1 MKKLALL
8 IIAVIVGTITA
19 EAQIG
24 GLLQKAAKKA
34 QQKTEEKIIDKA
46 SDKASEQISDAVADQ
61 IPEEEASED
70 PAYTTDESEPLT
82 YEGVMRLMPPI
93 PSAQQ
98 MVSYKKAEFGG
109 QGLRQMSSQV
119 MKFQMT
125 VLELTSKVYTIPV
138 QGADSAQIVEDAYK
152 YAEMYTGLSKEEIDM
167 LSEMSEEEQE
177 AYLAEHYQEG
187 QAEAVLLQQAAEV
200 GEELEPLQ
208 PMIDHWSSFDNKI
221 IEVNQ
226 EADSKCKAI
235 YAKYEP
241 QLKKAEGD
249 DEARNK
255 VLLKYYEEAAPI
267 IHDAIISCNKIRL
280 DEQLPVAMEL
290 EEQIIPIRQR
300 HPNAITAIL
309 NYPQLT
315 AVQYFTEALRVME
328 IPEYPDDNE

>member
-1 MKKLALL
+1 MKKLTLL

-19 EAQIG
+19 NAQIG
-24 GLLQKAAKKA
+24 GLLEKAAKKA
-34 QQKTEEKIIDKA
+34 QKKTEEKIIDKA
-46 SDKASEQISDAVADQ
+46 SDKASEQISNAVADQ
-61 IPEEEASED
+61 IPEEEATED
-70 PAYTTDESEPLT
+70 PAYTVDENEPLT
-82 YEGVMRLMPPI
+82 YEGVMRMMPPV
-93 PSAQQ
+93 PSVQQ
-98 MVSYKKAEFGG
+98 MVSYKKAEYNG
-109 QGLRQMSSQV
+109 QGLRQLSSPL

-125 VLELTSKVYTIPV
+125 VLELTAKVYTIPV
-138 QGADSAQIVEDAYK
+138 QGADSAEIVDNAYK

-167 LSEMSEEEQE
+167 LSTMSEEEQD

-208 PMIDHWSSFDNKI
+208 PMIDHWTSFDDRI
-221 IEVNQ
+221 AEVNKD
-226 EADSKCKAI
+226 ADSRCKAI

-255 VLLKYYEEAAPI
+255 VLLKYYEEVAPI
-267 IHDAIISCNKIRL
+267 IRDAIISSNKIRL

-300 HPNAITAIL
+300 HPNALTALL

-315 AVQYFTEALRVME
+315 AVQYFTEALRVMD
-328 IPEYPDDNE
+328 IPEYPNE

>member
-1 MKKLALL
+1 MKKLTLL

-19 EAQIG
+19 NAQIG
-24 GLLQKAAKKA
+24 GLLEKAAKKA
-34 QQKTEEKIIDKA
+34 QKKTEEKIIDKA
-46 SDKASEQISDAVADQ
+46 SDKASEQISNAVADQ
-61 IPEEEASED
+61 IPEEEVTED
-70 PAYTTDESEPLT
+70 PAYTVDENEPLT
-82 YEGVMRLMPPI
+82 YEGVMRMMPPV
-93 PSAQQ
+93 PSVQQ
-98 MVSYKKAEFGG
+98 MVSYKKAEYNG
-109 QGLRQMSSQV
+109 QGLRQLSSPL

-125 VLELTSKVYTIPV
+125 VLELTAKVYTIPV
-138 QGADSAQIVEDAYK
+138 QGADSAEIVDNAYK

-167 LSEMSEEEQE
+167 LSTMSEEEQD

-208 PMIDHWSSFDNKI
+208 PMIDHWTSFDDRI
-221 IEVNQ
+221 AEVNKD
-226 EADSKCKAI
+226 ADSRCKAI

-255 VLLKYYEEAAPI
+255 VLLKYYEEVAPI
-267 IHDAIISCNKIRL
+267 IRDAIISSNKIRL

-300 HPNAITAIL
+300 HPNALTALL

-315 AVQYFTEALRVME
+315 AVQYFTEALRVMD
-328 IPEYPDDNE
+328 IPEYPNE

>member
-8 IIAVIVGTITA
+8 IIAVIIGTYTA
-19 EAQIG
+19 DAQIG
-24 GLLQKAAKKA
+24 GLIQKAAKKA
-34 QQKTEEKIIDKA
+34 QQKTEEKIIDKT
-46 SDKASEQISDAVADQ
+46 SEKVSDAVTDQ
-61 IPEEEASED
+61 ISGEEASED
-70 PAYTTDESEPLT
+70 PAYETDKSAPLT
-82 YEGVMRLMPPI
+82 YEGLMRQMPPL

-98 MVSYKKAEFGG
+98 MVSYKKAELGG
-109 QGLRQMSSQV
+109 QGLRQISSPV

-125 VLELTSKVYTIPV
+125 ILDLSSKAYTIPV

-167 LSEMSEEEQE
+167 LSKMSEEEQE

-208 PMIDHWSSFDNKI
+208 PIIDQWSSFDDRIANINK
-221 IEVNQ
+221 
-226 EADSKCKAI
+226 EADAQCKAI
-235 YAKYEP
+235 YGKYEQ
-241 QLKKAEGD
+241 QLKKAEGN

-255 VLLKYYEEAAPI
+255 ILLKYYEEVAPI
-267 IHDAIISCNKIRL
+267 IHDAIINCNKIRL

-300 HPNAITAIL
+300 HPNAITALL

-315 AVQYFTEALRVME
+315 AIQYFTETLRVMDV
-328 IPEYPDDNE
+328 PEYPESNE

>member
-34 QQKTEEKIIDKA
+34 QQKTEDKIIDKA

-82 YEGVMRLMPPI
+82 YEGVMRMMPPI

-109 QGLRQMSSQV
+109 QGLRQMSSPV

-187 QAEAVLLQQAAEV
+187 Q
-200 GEELEPLQ
+200 
-208 PMIDHWSSFDNKI
+208 
-221 IEVNQ
+221 
-226 EADSKCKAI
+226 
-235 YAKYEP
+235 
-241 QLKKAEGD
+241 AEGD

>member
-1 MKKLALL
+1 MKKLTLL

-19 EAQIG
+19 NAQIG
-24 GLLQKAAKKA
+24 GLLEKAAKKA
-34 QQKTEEKIIDKA
+34 QKKTEEKIIDKA
-46 SDKASEQISDAVADQ
+46 SDKASEQISNAVADQ
-61 IPEEEASED
+61 IPEEEATED
-70 PAYTTDESEPLT
+70 PAYTVDENEPLT
-82 YEGVMRLMPPI
+82 YEGVMRMMPPV
-93 PSAQQ
+93 PSVQQ
-98 MVSYKKAEFGG
+98 MVSYKKAEYNG
-109 QGLRQMSSQV
+109 QGLRQLSSPL

-125 VLELTSKVYTIPV
+125 VLELTAKVYTIPV
-138 QGADSAQIVEDAYK
+138 QGADSAEIVDNAYK

-167 LSEMSEEEQE
+167 LSTMSEEEQD

-208 PMIDHWSSFDNKI
+208 PMIDHWTSFDDRI
-221 IEVNQ
+221 AEVNKD
-226 EADSKCKAI
+226 ADSRCKAI

-255 VLLKYYEEAAPI
+255 VLLKYYEEVAPI
-267 IHDAIISCNKIRL
+267 IRDAIISSNKIRL

-300 HPNAITAIL
+300 HPNALTALL

-315 AVQYFTEALRVME
+315 AVQYLTEALRVMD
-328 IPEYPDDNE
+328 IPEYPNE

>member
-1 MKKLALL
+1 MKKLTLL

-19 EAQIG
+19 NAQIG
-24 GLLQKAAKKA
+24 GLLEKAAKKA
-34 QQKTEEKIIDKA
+34 QKKTEEKIIDKA
-46 SDKASEQISDAVADQ
+46 SDKASEQISNAVADQ
-61 IPEEEASED
+61 IPEEEATED
-70 PAYTTDESEPLT
+70 PAYTVDENEPLT
-82 YEGVMRLMPPI
+82 YEGVMRMMPPV
-93 PSAQQ
+93 PSVQQ
-98 MVSYKKAEFGG
+98 MVSYKKAEYNG
-109 QGLRQMSSQV
+109 QGLRQLSSPL

-125 VLELTSKVYTIPV
+125 VLELTAKVYTIPV
-138 QGADSAQIVEDAYK
+138 QGADSAEIVDNAYK

-167 LSEMSEEEQE
+167 LSTMSEEEQD

-208 PMIDHWSSFDNKI
+208 PMIDHWTSFDDRI
-221 IEVNQ
+221 AEVNKD
-226 EADSKCKAI
+226 ADSRCKTI

-255 VLLKYYEEAAPI
+255 VLLKYYEEVAPI
-267 IHDAIISCNKIRL
+267 IRDAIISSNKIRL

-300 HPNAITAIL
+300 HPNALTALL

-315 AVQYFTEALRVME
+315 AVQYFTEALRVMD
-328 IPEYPDDNE
+328 IPEYPNE

>member
-8 IIAVIVGTITA
+8 IIAVIIGTCTVD
-19 EAQIG
+19 AQIG
-24 GLLQKAAKKA
+24 GFLEKAAKKA
-34 QQKTEEKIIDKA
+34 QQKTEEKIIDKT
-46 SDKASEQISDAVADQ
+46 SEKVSDAIADQ
-61 IPEEEASED
+61 IPEEEAGED
-70 PAYTTDESEPLT
+70 PTYEIDESAPLT
-82 YEGVMRLMPPI
+82 YEGLMRQLPPL

-98 MVSYKKAEFGG
+98 MVSYKKSEFGG
-109 QGLRQMSSQV
+109 QGLRQMSSPV

-125 VLELTSKVYTIPV
+125 VIELSSKVYTIPV
-138 QGADSAQIVEDAYK
+138 QGADSAQIAENAYK

-167 LSEMSEEEQE
+167 LSKMSEEEQE

-208 PMIDHWSSFDNKI
+208 PMIDQWSSFDDKI
-221 IEVNQ
+221 TEVNKK
-226 EADSKCKAI
+226 ADARCKAI

-241 QLKKAEGD
+241 QLKKAKGD

-290 EEQIIPIRQR
+290 EEQIVPIRQR
-300 HPNAITAIL
+300 HPNALTAIL

-315 AVQYFTEALRVME
+315 AMQYFTEALRVME
-328 IPEYPDDNE
+328 VPEFSEDND